1 MTFTETAKQT
11 PQTRQQPI
19 IRPGQRKPYRK
30 ATRKEVRQRLN
41 AAAALEYW
49 YHEKSEIHWFFQFV
63 FGVESRQTDRYIAR
77 ARIREGRQA
86 GFSGGYS
93 TSAY

>member
-63 FGVESRQTDRYIAR
+63 FGVESRQADRYISHAR
-77 ARIREGRQA
+77 VREGA
-86 GFSGGYS
+86 
-93 TSAY
+93 